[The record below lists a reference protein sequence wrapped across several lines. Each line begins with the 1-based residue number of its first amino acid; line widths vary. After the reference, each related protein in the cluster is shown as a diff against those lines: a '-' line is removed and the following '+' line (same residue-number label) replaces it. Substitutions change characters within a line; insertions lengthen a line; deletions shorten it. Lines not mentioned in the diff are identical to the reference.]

1 MIRVTKGSD
10 IKLFTSTI
18 NGLGDKYKIDF
29 YTKRKDVFFSKTD
42 LDVVVA
48 DEPYIPLFWR
58 DLAMIG
64 EGVLNLTVYNMT
76 VDQSYDDGV
85 YDNSFTRTTNYYIVN
100 EEGDVPESLVERVE
114 NLETELAEEITRSTE
129 FDDNCVNLINTLSE
143 DIEAEEDV
151 RADADDALS
160 ARIDNLSTSEQQH
173 YSDCIQRIN
182 SEAQTRST
190 NDQAQVAAIDNLS
203 GRIQTVEGQFELY
216 YPKTQVYNKT
226 EIDAKNLEIYGS
238 IGSEES
244 SRIAGDDNLQTQINQ
259 KANSSDVYGKVAVDT
274 LLNAKAD
281 KASTYTKT
289 EVDAAINAHTP
300 DLSNY
305 YTKSETNQEIDD
317 AIDAIDLSAYE
328 TIANHNADVATLNT
342 AIGTKAN
349 SADVYNKSEVYT
361 KAEAVSQSQ
370 YSADMNSIYND
381 IQDNEEVV
389 ASALNDLN
397 ERIDDKADE
406 ATTLAGYGITDA
418 YTKSEIDA
426 MIGNINN
433 ILASI

>member
-216 YPKTQVYNKT
+216 SY
-226 EIDAKNLEIYGS
+226 D
-238 IGSEES
+238 
-244 SRIAGDDNLQTQINQ
+244 RCWF
-259 KANSSDVYGKVAVDT
+259 
-274 LLNAKAD
+274 
-281 KASTYTKT
+281 
-289 EVDAAINAHTP
+289 
-300 DLSNY
+300 SN
-305 YTKSETNQEIDD
+305 
-317 AIDAIDLSAYE
+317 
-328 TIANHNADVATLNT
+328 
-342 AIGTKAN
+342 
-349 SADVYNKSEVYT
+349 
-361 KAEAVSQSQ
+361 
-370 YSADMNSIYND
+370 
-381 IQDNEEVV
+381 
-389 ASALNDLN
+389 
-397 ERIDDKADE
+397 
-406 ATTLAGYGITDA
+406 
-418 YTKSEIDA
+418 
-426 MIGNINN
+426 
-433 ILASI
+433 